1 MLLFSGEV
9 SVKCNKGIA
18 IIMSLKLVNEY
29 GENGTVIRE
38 DKSQPYAL
46 VSLDTMR
53 SIIESLQNAEVYV
66 SKISDREA
74 SVAFAMIRD
83 RLNPLLEGLEEASKQ
98 LGVEIQIINPEFKY
112 DRARR
117 ELNEAMEILKKLD
130 GSGGPDA
137 A

>member
-1 MLLFSGEV
+1 
-9 SVKCNKGIA
+9 
-18 IIMSLKLVNEY
+18 MSLKLVNEY
-29 GENGTVIRE
+29 GENGTVIR
-38 DKSQPYAL
+38 DGKLQPYSL

-98 LGVEIQIINPEFKY
+98 LGVEIQIANPEFEY

-117 ELNEAMEILKKLD
+117 ELNEAMEILKKFD
-130 GSGGPDA
+130 GSGGPDVA
-137 A
+137 

>member
-1 MLLFSGEV
+1 MQIRNRRS
-9 SVKCNKGIA
+9 
-18 IIMSLKLVNEY
+18 MSLKLLNQY
-29 GENGTVIRE
+29 GENGTVILE
-38 DKSQPYAL
+38 GKLQPYAL

-66 SKISDREA
+66 SKIADKEA
-74 SVAFAMIRD
+74 SVAFAIIRD

-98 LGVEIQIINPEFKY
+98 LGVEIQIANPEFEY

-117 ELNEAMEILKKLD
+117 ELNEAMENLKDFD
-130 GSGGPDA
+130 GPGGSSA

>member
-1 MLLFSGEV
+1 
-9 SVKCNKGIA
+9 
-18 IIMSLKLVNEY
+18 MSLKLVNKN

-38 DKSQPYAL
+38 GKSQPYAL

-74 SVAFAMIRD
+74 SVAFEMIRD
-83 RLNPLLEGLEEASKQ
+83 RLNPILEGLEKASKQ
-98 LGVEIQIINPEFKY
+98 LGVEIQIANPEFEY

-117 ELNEAMEILKKLD
+117 ELNEAMEMLETFD
-130 GSGGPDA
+130 GSGGPSA
-137 A
+137 V

>member
-1 MLLFSGEV
+1 
-9 SVKCNKGIA
+9 
-18 IIMSLKLVNEY
+18 MSLKLINQY

-38 DKSQPYAL
+38 GESQPYAL

-53 SIIESLQNAEVYV
+53 SIIESLQNVEVYV
-66 SKISDREA
+66 SKISNREA
-74 SVAFAMIRD
+74 SVAFAIIRD

-98 LGVEIQIINPEFKY
+98 HGVEIQIANPEFEY

-117 ELNEAMEILKKLD
+117 ELNEAMEMLKNFD
-130 GSGGPDA
+130 GPNGSGA

>member
-1 MLLFSGEV
+1 
-9 SVKCNKGIA
+9 
-18 IIMSLKLVNEY
+18 MSLKLLNQY

-38 DKSQPYAL
+38 GKLQPYAL

-66 SKISDREA
+66 SKIADKEA
-74 SVAFAMIRD
+74 SVAFAIIRD

-98 LGVEIQIINPEFKY
+98 LGVEIQIVNPEFEY

-117 ELNEAMEILKKLD
+117 ELYEAMEKLKGFD
-130 GSGGPDA
+130 GPGGSSA

>member
-1 MLLFSGEV
+1 MQIRNRKS
-9 SVKCNKGIA
+9 
-18 IIMSLKLVNEY
+18 MSLKLLNQY
-29 GENGTVIRE
+29 GENGTVILE
-38 DKSQPYAL
+38 GKLQLYAL

-66 SKISDREA
+66 SKIADKEA
-74 SVAFAMIRD
+74 SVAFAIIRD

-98 LGVEIQIINPEFKY
+98 LGVEIQIANPEFEY

-117 ELNEAMEILKKLD
+117 ELNEAMENLKDFD
-130 GSGGPDA
+130 GPGGSSA

>member
-1 MLLFSGEV
+1 
-9 SVKCNKGIA
+9 
-18 IIMSLKLVNEY
+18 MSLKLLNQY

-38 DKSQPYAL
+38 GKSQPYAL

-53 SIIESLQNAEVYV
+53 SIIESLQNAEVFV
-66 SKISDREA
+66 SKIADREA

-98 LGVEIQIINPEFKY
+98 LGVEIQIANPEFEY

-117 ELNEAMEILKKLD
+117 ELNDAMEKLKGFGGPG
-130 GSGGPDA
+130 GSGA

>member
-1 MLLFSGEV
+1 
-9 SVKCNKGIA
+9 
-18 IIMSLKLVNEY
+18 MSLKLLNQY

-38 DKSQPYAL
+38 GELQPYAL

-66 SKISDREA
+66 SKIADKEA
-74 SVAFAMIRD
+74 SVAFAIIRD

-98 LGVEIQIINPEFKY
+98 LGVEIQIANPEFEY

-117 ELNEAMEILKKLD
+117 DLNEAMEELKDFD
-130 GSGGPDA
+130 GPGGSSA